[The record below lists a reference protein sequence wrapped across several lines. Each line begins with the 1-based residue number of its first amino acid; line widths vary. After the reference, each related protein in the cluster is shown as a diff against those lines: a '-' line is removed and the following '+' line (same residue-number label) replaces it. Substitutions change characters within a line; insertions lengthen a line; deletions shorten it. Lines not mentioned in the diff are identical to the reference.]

1 MFLLLVLQQVWA
13 VSSTSQSSWKGITI
27 LWLALPLAAW
37 AGVLM
42 LRPGLTNIKK
52 MVLFIVG
59 TALVISM
66 FVEIFVVTGD
76 VGRQN
81 TVFKFYLQA
90 WVLLGLSAAAAFNW
104 LLIEFRKWLVGW
116 RTAWNM
122 VAIVL
127 VTCSVFFLFIYG
139 SAKIQDRMSTDAPHG
154 LDGMVFMDYAKYNEY
169 AVDIDLSE
177 DYRAI
182 RWIQETVQG
191 SPVIAEA
198 PSAGIQ
204 YSWLNRFSVYTGLP
218 DVVGWEWHQIQQRLM
233 FTEMVKSRGM
243 QEDIF
248 YATTDVIAARE
259 FLRKYD
265 VRYIIVGQLERAKYP
280 WEGIEKFHVY
290 DGTFWNEVYRD
301 GQTVIYKVPVGDEVP
316 AGAR

>member
-1 MFLLLVLQQVWA
+1 VLQQVWSA
-13 VSSTSQSSWKGITI
+13 TPTPQSSWKGITV
-27 LWLALPLAAW
+27 LWLALPLAVW

-42 LRPGLTNIKK
+42 LRPGLTHIKK
-52 MVLFIVG
+52 LVLFMIG
-59 TALVISM
+59 TALVITM

-81 TVFKFYLQA
+81 TVFKFYMQA
-90 WVLLGLSAAAAFNW
+90 WVLLGLSAAAAFSW
-104 LLIEFRKWLVGW
+104 LLIEFRKWLMAW

-122 VAIVL
+122 VAIAL

-139 SAKIQDRMSTDAPHG
+139 SAKIHDRMSTNAPHG
-154 LDGMVFMDYAKYNEY
+154 LDGMLFIDYAKNNEF

-177 DYRAI
+177 DYHAI
-182 RWIQETVQG
+182 RWLQENVQG

-204 YSWLNRFSVYTGLP
+204 YTWLNRFSVYTGLP
-218 DVVGWEWHQIQQRLM
+218 DVIGWEWHQIQQRLM
-233 FTEMVKSRGM
+233 FAETVKSRGL

-248 YATTDVIAARE
+248 YATNEVNVAQD

-265 VRYIIVGQLERAKYP
+265 VRFIIVGQLERAKYT
-280 WEGIEKFHVY
+280 GGGLEKFEAY
-290 DGTFWNEVYRD
+290 NGKLWNAVYRE
-301 GQTVIYKVPVGDEVP
+301 GQTVIYEVPVESQVS